1 MKKTL
6 VALAV
11 LAVAGTASAQ
21 VKLTGGASFGY
32 ASKTVSNNATA
43 ANNGTF
49 SGFGSDGTNLNV
61 SATEDLGN
69 GLTATVKSGFENT
82 NYSSN
87 VTGTGTDFS
96 LAGGFGTLLLQS
108 TKESCNGI
116 VGQAA
121 GVNLDEAGF
130 GCAKSETD
138 NIVYTLPAFGPV
150 TAKFLIGDSDYKAG
164 TPAVITSAA
173 KGQGAGDVG
182 AQILYLNFAQGPVA
196 AAINFTRYEAANAG
210 KNMRTRMTGSFDAGV
225 AKVSAGYSVGGVTS
239 GKKNTQ
245 VVLGASVPMGA
256 LSLGLGYGRTDKG
269 GDGTASG
276 FGVAGV
282 YSLSKATSLTV
293 KAANYTGAAR
303 TADRNF
309 QVTLGTGF

>member
-11 LAVAGTASAQ
+11 LAAAGAASAE
-21 VKLTGGASFGY
+21 VKLTGGAAFGY
-32 ASKTVSNNATA
+32 ASKTVAGVT
-43 ANNGTF
+43 TD
-49 SGFGSDGTNLNV
+49 GFGSDGTSL
-61 SATEDLGN
+61 SITATEDLGN
-69 GLTATVKSGFENT
+69 GLKATVKSGFENM
-82 NYSSN
+82 NYGAATPLS
-87 VTGTGTDFS
+87 GLGTDFS
-96 LAGGFGTLLLQS
+96 LSGGFGTLLLQS

-130 GCAKSETD
+130 ACGASQAD
-138 NIVYTLPAFGPV
+138 NIVYTLPAFGPLSV
-150 TAKFLIGDSDYKAG
+150 KVLLGDGAG
-164 TPAVITSAA
+164 KGTELA
-173 KGQGAGDVG
+173 KGQGSGDMG
-182 AQILYLNFAQGPVA
+182 AQVVYFNYAQGPIA
-196 AAINFTRYEAANAG
+196 AAINFTRYEGANAG
-210 KNMRTRMTGSFDAGV
+210 KGMRTRMTGSFDAGV
-225 AKVSAGYSVGGVTS
+225 AKVSAGYSVGGVLS
-239 GKKNTQ
+239 GAKNTQ
-245 VVLGASVPMGA
+245 TVLGVSVPMGA
-256 LSLGLGYGRTDKG
+256 LSVGVGYGRTDKG
-269 GDGTASG
+269 TAGTASG